1 VKWFNSRLSVGQA
14 APLSWAVALS
24 LVAHVALLAGY
35 GRPHLLSA
43 VTLPTGAVQLRIIH
57 RDSSAT
63 AQSASTPLGEVAA
76 APQPLA
82 HDASVTPLKLAPG
95 LHESK
100 VTADTPLP
108 GLAPAPDYRSAAG
121 LDQAPRP
128 LDAIEPEYPPG
139 AGAIQGT
146 VLLRLLIA
154 NNGAVDEVTVVKATP
169 PGYFESSA
177 LAAFGKAKFSP
188 GYFLGIPVKSQMFIE
203 VDFTPL
209 NRGGAV
215 SGQNR

>member
-1 VKWFNSRLSVGQA
+1 VKWLNNALSAAQA
-14 APLSWAVALS
+14 AQLSWAVALS

-35 GRPHLLSA
+35 GRPHLLSG
-43 VTLPTGAVQLRIIH
+43 VTLPHGSMQLRVIH
-57 RDSSAT
+57 RESSAT
-63 AQSASTPLGEVAA
+63 AQTAPTPPAEVAA
-76 APQPLA
+76 APPSLA
-82 HDASVTPLKLAPG
+82 PDALATPLKQAPV
-95 LHESK
+95 HQERK
-100 VTADTPLP
+100 ATADTPPP
-108 GLAPAPDYRSAAG
+108 GPAPAPDYRSAAG
-121 LDQAPRP
+121 LDQAPHP

-139 AGAIQGT
+139 AGSIQGT

-154 NNGAVDEVTVVKATP
+154 SNGTVDEVTVVKATP
-169 PGYFESSA
+169 PGYFEASA